1 MQAQRSLGRRE
12 TFSGWLS
19 GRGGK
24 FTLKELSCE
33 LRGSLP
39 ADGLLGGGGGQ
50 NSAGQEERVP
60 GSQSPWG
67 DEEPGPTPSLGRAP
81 GVHLL
86 TGTSG
91 PIASSEPDC
100 EGLCFF

>member
-1 MQAQRSLGRRE
+1 MQAPRSLGRRE
-12 TFSGWLS
+12 ASSGWLS

-50 NSAGQEERVP
+50 NSASQEERVP

-67 DEEPGPTPSLGRAP
+67 
-81 GVHLL
+81 
-86 TGTSG
+86 
-91 PIASSEPDC
+91 
-100 EGLCFF
+100 

>member
-1 MQAQRSLGRRE
+1 MQAPRSLGRRE
-12 TFSGWLS
+12 ASSGWLS

-50 NSAGQEERVP
+50 NSASQEERVP
-60 GSQSPWG
+60 
-67 DEEPGPTPSLGRAP
+67 SLELKSF
-81 GVHLL
+81 HKLWFYFDKL
-86 TGTSG
+86 
-91 PIASSEPDC
+91 
-100 EGLCFF
+100 